1 MVCYA
6 PRVLDNPCIDCA
18 AVPMIVEDVFADEK
32 RVNVGKMPAGDLRSL
47 VRGEKITDNPWISVW
62 RSMAYNA
69 YAGNLKKKRK
79 TSSIAVPR
87 HPRIILI

>member
-69 YAGNLKKKRK
+69 CRKFKKKTK
-79 TSSIAVPR
+79 NVFDCSSTSST
-87 HPRIILI
+87 HLI